1 MDVVILRKLTAKSII
16 GFGPY
21 KGVSVQQM
29 IDLKRTIKL
38 RSMYFNL
45 SKITFIDEILDKIRI
60 PEKYRIEK
68 PGKNREFYHIVNK
81 ILHGNMYGPYLL
93 KFEKRKAIKKKC
105 VEKRI
110 YLRKESKATLQRRNQ
125 GHY

>member
-16 GFGPY
+16 GFGQY

-29 IDLKRTIKL
+29 IDLKRTIQL

-45 SKITFIDEILDKIRI
+45 SKITFIDEILDFIRI
-60 PEKYRIEK
+60 PEKYRIKK
-68 PGKNREFYHIVNK
+68 PGKNREFYHIVNE
-81 ILHGNMYGPYLL
+81 ILYGNMYGPYLM
-93 KFEKRKAIKKKC
+93 KFEKRKAIRKRC

-110 YLRKESKATLQRRNQ
+110 YLRKVSKATMQRRNH